1 MVSHQEWVSR
11 RAAFLAKEKEFTR
24 LRDELTRQRSELPW
38 EEVTR
43 SYVFE
48 GPSGKR
54 TLAELFEGKSQL
66 IVYHFM
72 FDPAW
77 DAGCKSCSF
86 VADNFDGSTVHLGAR
101 DTAFAVISRAPFE
114 KIARFKQRM
123 GWRFP
128 WLSSFGTEFNYD
140 FGVTTDESHTEY
152 NYADVTAQPDGASV
166 QGRAGRAERVRAG
179 WRPGVPHLL
188 GVPARARPAAEHVQ
202 PARPD
207 AGRPERGRPRS
218 CRGSS
223 TTTSTRAEAMTGMEM
238 HHHTGYRARRVRGDV
253 DG

>member
-1 MVSHQEWVSR
+1 MATQISAIQAPDVVSHEEWVSKR
-11 RAAFLAKEKEFTR
+11 SKFLAKEKEFTR
-24 LRDELTRQRSELPW
+24 LRDELTKARSELPW

-48 GPSGKR
+48 GPTGKR
-54 TLAELFEGKSQL
+54 TLAELFGDKSQL

-86 VADNFDGSTVHLGAR
+86 VADNFDGAIVHLGAR

-114 KIARFKQRM
+114 KIARYKQRM

-140 FGVTTDESHTEY
+140 FGVTTDESHTVY
-152 NYADVTAQPDGASV
+152 NYADVSDQRNRPYKGEREGLSVFVRDGDRVFHSYSAY
-166 QGRAGRAERVRAG
+166 QRGLDLLLNTYNLLDLTPLGRNEGAGIMSWVKYHDQYEG
-179 WRPGVPHLL
+179 
-188 GVPARARPAAEHVQ
+188 
-202 PARPD
+202 
-207 AGRPERGRPRS
+207 
-218 CRGSS
+218 
-223 TTTSTRAEAMTGMEM
+223 
-238 HHHTGYRARRVRGDV
+238 
-253 DG
+253 